1 MIKTRPKIIGITGG
15 IGSGK
20 TTAANHFQTL
30 GFPLYNSDLRARYIQ
45 NNSPEVIQ
53 QITKLFGSDSYTN
66 DGLNRAYIA
75 SQVFNNKEKIKQL
88 NQIVHP
94 AVFKDFED
102 WIEKQETKFVI
113 KEAAIL
119 IESGSYK
126 DCHIIISILADAEI
140 RINRAINRD
149 QLSREAIL
157 SRISNQIT
165 DEERASYSDYIINN
179 SKDLDYLYK
188 QVEKITDEI
197 KNNTNFED

>member
-45 NNSPEVIQ
+45 NNNPEVIQ
-53 QITKLFGSDSYTN
+53 QITKLFGPDSYTN

-75 SQVFNNKEKIKQL
+75 SQVFNNKKKIKQL

-126 DCHIIISILADAEI
+126 DCDIIISILADAEI